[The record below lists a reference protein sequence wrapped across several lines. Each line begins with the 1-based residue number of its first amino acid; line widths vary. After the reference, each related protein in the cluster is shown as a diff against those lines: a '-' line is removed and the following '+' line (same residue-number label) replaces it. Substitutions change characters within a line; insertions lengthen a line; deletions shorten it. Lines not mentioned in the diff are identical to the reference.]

1 MTRKI
6 GEDKAAR
13 SEARAFETNMGAA
26 GELHQVTSGSE
37 EVLTTRRGVPATPL
51 PR

>member
-1 MTRKI
+1 MTRKMA
-6 GEDKAAR
+6 EDKATR
-13 SEARAFETNMGAA
+13 SEARAFITNMGAA